1 LIADAKDEA
10 MIEPPQFRT
19 VLRGADP
26 EQVAEAIKELHS
38 SLVVARRAAAD
49 RTIELSR
56 MQEEHQSLQAALQ
69 TAEQRITELERSGG
83 TAAGGLTYGDVGSRI
98 GSMLRLAEEEAAQLR
113 AAAEAEIAERR
124 DHAVRAMAAELEAEQ
139 ARLEETRARTAALED
154 ELGRLRGRAE
164 AEREQLRAEAV
175 QDADEIR
182 RQARADAERL
192 SGEAEAARAAAVT
205 HRDEIHARL
214 AQIAASIADL
224 LGTPSGPAAAGAD
237 DEPHSTLELEEP
249 GASSEREGTDL
260 VPGTADTSPPADP
273 AATQVMSLPLGPDAV
288 EPDPRAEHGVGH
300 PVG

>member
-1 LIADAKDEA
+1 

-69 TAEQRITELERSGG
+69 AAEQRITELERSGG
-83 TAAGGLTYGDVGSRI
+83 TAAAGLTYGDVGSRI

-214 AQIAASIADL
+214 AEIAASIADL
-224 LGTPSGPAAAGAD
+224 LGTPSGPAAAAGAD
-237 DEPHSTLELEEP
+237 GEPHSTLELEEP
-249 GASSEREGTDL
+249 GASSQREGTDL
-260 VPGTADTSPPADP
+260 VPGSADTSPPADP

-288 EPDPRAEHGVGH
+288 ERDPRAEHGVGH